1 MQGGFRFKKK
11 FTPCGL
17 YSKYRLFTLGSDDFV
32 KMSDTGLW
40 RLCGVVC
47 IGIVLATWF
56 LRRQS
61 PHDVPAA
68 RLQKLEAD
76 VYAALDRSLASL
88 QRERDELATEN
99 AVLKRKLAQQRA
111 PVPVQQRAP
120 VPVPNA
126 PAVPAPRPA
135 FASSSVQRLCGDGT
149 SDVQA
154 AVFWQNH
161 HGLMVRRFVSIGDG
175 RLSVCKRSSSP
186 AVELTLGAGSVASTL
201 GSSAKASMGFSVRVR
216 SAGDGGTRAQEAVLQ
231 LSSEAER
238 AAWLSALARSGVAI
252 RGASAAAAATLPDDA
267 FEGSPPPT
275 PTARSTTAEAGG
287 DSDSHAAT
295 LACHRRAIAF
305 GADALS
311 HRVQP
316 LSIQRRLDFVAR
328 AAAAAAAAVTNDG
341 PRPGAVERLGLALPD
356 PAVSGHRYLA
366 FERSFAHGLGH
377 ELLVYNLGV
386 RLAAELNLTLLHSPL
401 LSSSERGDH
410 AELRGLAAALE
421 AVLGLG
427 QGAVPLKDAP
437 QLRANGRTIPVRR
450 LSRPCPDGAKKHVG
464 GGAEWATVV
473 RAVQAQRAVPSIFH
487 VCGDLRTVL
496 VEGSPAKS
504 AKYDFGLTGAW
515 WRARLAAAAKANPEA
530 HSTPLFAAAEVAGA
544 GSGAEAR
551 GATAAWAATSARSRM
566 LNVAVHIR
574 RGDMVYRNF
583 ATQLSP
589 DEYYVQAMWHV
600 LACVHAAASARHVS
614 TVDTTAAAGTT
625 ASPASP
631 RVVFHVFSQLPPV
644 SSWTGDARVP
654 LEGRGAPYVDELGC
668 ATSLREQL
676 VRLVGIHPP
685 AWPHWTLQMHLE
697 VDPVASLLH
706 MVKADVLIASDSSFS
721 LAAAVLSSGLV
732 LSRAGWK
739 RFPRGARQGMRH
751 AIELDADGGF
761 EPAEAIA
768 KLGAIIR

>member
-1 MQGGFRFKKK
+1 
-11 FTPCGL
+11 
-17 YSKYRLFTLGSDDFV
+17 
-32 KMSDTGLW
+32 MSETGLW

-76 VYAALDRSLASL
+76 LYAALDRSLASL
-88 QRERDELATEN
+88 QRERDELSTEN

-111 PVPVQQRAP
+111 MPVQQRAP
-120 VPVPNA
+120 APVLQRAPVPADA

-135 FASSSVQRLCGDGT
+135 FVSSPVRRQCGDGT

-175 RLSVCKRSSSP
+175 RLSVCKRSSLP
-186 AVELTLGAGSVASTL
+186 EVELTLGAGSVASAL

-216 SAGDGGTRAQEAVLQ
+216 SAGVGGTRAQVAVLQ

-238 AAWLSALARSGVAI
+238 AAWLSALARSGVATQ
-252 RGASAAAAATLPDDA
+252 GASATAASTLPKDA
-267 FEGSPPPT
+267 IEWSPPPP
-275 PTARSTTAEAGG
+275 PTAQSTTAEAGG

-328 AAAAAAAAVTNDG
+328 AAAAAAAAATVTNDG
-341 PRPGAVERLGLALPD
+341 PRPGAVERLRLALPN
-356 PAVSGHRYLA
+356 PEASGHRYLA

-401 LSSSERGDH
+401 LTSSERGDH
-410 AELRGLAAALE
+410 AELHGLAAALE

-427 QGAVPLKDAP
+427 QGAVPLEDAP
-437 QLRANGRTIPVRR
+437 QLRASGRTIPVRR

-464 GGAEWATVV
+464 GGAEWAAIV
-473 RAVQAQRAVPSIFH
+473 RAVRAQSAVPSIFH

-496 VEGSPAKS
+496 VEGAPAKS
-504 AKYDFGLTGAW
+504 AKYYFGSTGTW
-515 WRARLAAAAKANPEA
+515 WRARLARAAKATPEA

-544 GSGAEAR
+544 GAGAEAR
-551 GATAAWAATSARSRM
+551 EASDASGAWAANTARHGRRHRGGIGKHV
-566 LNVAVHIR
+566 LHVAVHIR

-600 LACVHAAASARHVS
+600 LACVHAAASARQVR
-614 TVDTTAAAGTT
+614 TDTTVAAGTA

-631 RVVFHVFSQLPPV
+631 PVVFHVFSQLPPA
-644 SSWTGDARVP
+644 SSWTGNARVP

-685 AWPHWTLQMHLE
+685 SWPHWTLQMHLE
-697 VDPVASLLH
+697 ADPVASLLH
-706 MVKADVLIASDSSFS
+706 MIKADVLIASDSSFS

-761 EPAEAIA
+761 EPADAIGQ
-768 KLGAIIR
+768 LGAIVRDSFDQIEFQD